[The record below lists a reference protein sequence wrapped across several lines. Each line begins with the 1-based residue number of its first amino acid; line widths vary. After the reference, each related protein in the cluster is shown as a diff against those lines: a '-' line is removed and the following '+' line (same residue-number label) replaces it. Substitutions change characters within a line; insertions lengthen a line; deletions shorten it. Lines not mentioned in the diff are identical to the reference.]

1 MRIQHN
7 IKALNTHKTLTT
19 NNSREKKNVEKLA
32 SGFRINRASD
42 DAAGLNI
49 SEEMRA
55 QVTGLDQAFE
65 NSMDGISLVET
76 IEGAMK
82 EVHGMLDRMVSL
94 SVQAANVT
102 YSGENREMIQNEVD
116 HLADEIARIR
126 DNTSYNGLSLLKGD
140 QGNGTILLQIAET
153 SEGSSQLKVELP
165 NLELAELGIEDISV
179 RTEEDARAAIEMLE
193 KGIDYVSKERGR
205 VGAYENRL
213 ECTANNLN
221 AMNVNISASE
231 SRIRDVEMAKEE
243 MKRMKNDILGESAQ
257 AMLAQANQV
266 PAGVLPLL
274 GQ

>member
-1 MRIQHN
+1 M
-7 IKALNTHKTLTT
+7 
-19 NNSREKKNVEKLA
+19 EKLA
-32 SGFRINRASD
+32 SGFRINRAAD

-76 IEGAMK
+76 VEGAMK
-82 EVHGMLDRMVSL
+82 EVHGMLDRMMSL

-116 HLADEIARIR
+116 HLAGEIARIR
-126 DNTSYNGLSLLKGD
+126 DNTSFNGLSLLKGD
-140 QGNGTILLQIAET
+140 QGNRTVLLQIAET

-165 NLELAELGIEDISV
+165 NLELSEMGIEDISV
-179 RTEEDARAAIEMLE
+179 RTEEDARAAIQMLE
-193 KGIDYVSKERGR
+193 KGVDYVSKERGR

-213 ECTANNLN
+213 ACTANNLN

-274 GQ
+274 EQ